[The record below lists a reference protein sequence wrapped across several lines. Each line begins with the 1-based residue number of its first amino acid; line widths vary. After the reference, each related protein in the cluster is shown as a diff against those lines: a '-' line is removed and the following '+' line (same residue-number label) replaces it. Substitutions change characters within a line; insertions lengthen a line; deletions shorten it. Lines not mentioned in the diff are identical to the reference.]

1 MHLGLQEQE
10 LKNHVTWQATSYQTL
25 RDALENHRQ
34 ALTNHQQ
41 ALTTARARVQ
51 ALTTVLHEAEA
62 SFSAVEAASA
72 QVQQALDDTLAC
84 TEPAALQV
92 DEPEP
97 DTKRPRETVVTSQ
110 HAAGASS
117 EAVPEESSG
126 PPSLTPSA
134 PLPSV
139 ASSTPLP
146 SEQSALPSLTPSVAS
161 SAPPRSEPSAPPP
174 PSTTLATSVSGA
186 TVSSDTED
194 ALPRKMPRTASPCK
208 MPRVESP
215 TCDFES
221 MHTENTCVLAKDKH
235 GTWNKGVRRF
245 RITDQSASDM
255 LSWVVENT
263 SRTLSTITS
272 DGLWLDGFHNCDMV
286 HSAGLDAARQLKHTF
301 VISRADRRRALKM
314 IPGLSRIVDA
324 AKTEIEN
331 MHLHDIP
338 QNLEWLTGHIL
349 NQSDVNARFTYHQDT
364 TEERS
369 TVGGRRDRHVLY
381 TAIIKLN
388 HGGCTSMRVCGH
400 PEVFYLAPGG
410 SGVIFRSDLHHCT
423 EKAEPGIW
431 KIALFFGLFL

>member
-221 MHTENTCVLAKDKH
+221 MHTENTCVLAK
-235 GTWNKGVRRF
+235 
-245 RITDQSASDM
+245 
-255 LSWVVENT
+255 
-263 SRTLSTITS
+263 
-272 DGLWLDGFHNCDMV
+272 
-286 HSAGLDAARQLKHTF
+286 
-301 VISRADRRRALKM
+301 
-314 IPGLSRIVDA
+314 
-324 AKTEIEN
+324 
-331 MHLHDIP
+331 
-338 QNLEWLTGHIL
+338 
-349 NQSDVNARFTYHQDT
+349 
-364 TEERS
+364 
-369 TVGGRRDRHVLY
+369 
-381 TAIIKLN
+381 AI
-388 HGGCTSMRVCGH
+388 
-400 PEVFYLAPGG
+400 
-410 SGVIFRSDLHHCT
+410 
-423 EKAEPGIW
+423 
-431 KIALFFGLFL
+431 